1 MINILLLLIIN
12 ISAEDNIKKGIRKY
26 NKGKYE
32 DAIFE
37 FSKVEKRKKD
47 FEYYFYVGHS
57 YSFAGMNE
65 ISISYYD
72 SAYFLNNESDKLF
85 FERGLSNFIIGE
97 SNNALKDLDKAIDI
111 NPRNAKY
118 YINRGSIKYD
128 LGLIES
134 ACDDWYFAISLDKK
148 IIDES
153 IIKINC
159 N

>member
-1 MINILLLLIIN
+1 MKVIN
-12 ISAEDNIKKGIRKY
+12 
-26 NKGKYE
+26 
-32 DAIFE
+32 F
-37 FSKVEKRKKD
+37 
-47 FEYYFYVGHS
+47 
-57 YSFAGMNE
+57 
-65 ISISYYD
+65 
-72 SAYFLNNESDKLF
+72 F

-134 ACDDWYFAISLDKK
+134 ACDDWYFAMSLDKK